1 MLKFNSDIFP
11 LYDQKDELYGSVTL
25 SIKYD
30 KALLY
35 MGHSTGAT
43 TKSKKRFYP
52 IYLGK
57 CPSKN
62 LFNFLDD
69 GMK

>member
-1 MLKFNSDIFP
+1 M
-11 LYDQKDELYGSVTL
+11 

-35 MGHSTGAT
+35 MGHSTGAS
-43 TKSKKRFYP
+43 TKNKKRFYP
-52 IYLGK
+52 MYLGK